1 VFYNF
6 PSGCAPIW
14 QLYFF
19 QPQANYFA
27 PKDSFT
33 VYGLLFHHT
42 TPHTFWSY
50 SYNNSTWINLTTT
63 GGYVMEIIYTKNSF
77 TFIGKIKE
85 LSTFL
90 QNFSTETTVKE
101 ILRTALH

>member
-1 VFYNF
+1 
-6 PSGCAPIW
+6 
-14 QLYFF
+14 
-19 QPQANYFA
+19 
-27 PKDSFT
+27 
-33 VYGLLFHHT
+33 
-42 TPHTFWSY
+42 
-50 SYNNSTWINLTTT
+50 
-63 GGYVMEIIYTKNSF
+63 MEIIYTKNSF